1 MYIIKGIV
9 PLLDKMKQL
18 LFILCHSGLQPYY
31 KWNKHMSTT
40 QKTENC
46 MALFGVV
53 GYDLL

>member
-18 LFILCHSGLQPYY
+18 LFISCHSGLQPYY